1 MKFLE
6 CAVGDQL
13 SPPPFSAAILGTTTT
28 TTTSTTTTTTT
39 TTTTPEPE
47 DDECDHN
54 KQIKQHRCSET
65 KLDVEGDE
73 VDESFEFSSRSTS
86 ERHM

>member
-1 MKFLE
+1 MFVE
-6 CAVGDQL
+6 CAAGDQL
-13 SPPPFSAAILGTTTT
+13 SPLPISPAITLPPTTTTTVTTTT
-28 TTTSTTTTTTT
+28 TTTS
-39 TTTTPEPE
+39 EPE